1 MEKNEKIDVFTKIM
15 DIQTK
20 IRTYSKIF
28 NTYSIEIG
36 GSAITEIDKYETRK
50 IVYDKDAISNIEDG
64 ILAGVEF
71 ELLWL
76 KSKRRYYHRIKIEDE
91 KRIEMLEKRLNF

>member
-36 GSAITEIDKYETRK
+36 GSAITEIDKYETRNEMS
-50 IVYDKDAISNIEDG
+50 DFLATFSMNFSDISETLQKVLNELED
-64 ILAGVEF
+64 LQN
-71 ELLWL
+71 
-76 KSKRRYYHRIKIEDE
+76 YIKEQKE
-91 KRIEMLEKRLNF
+91 VKQ